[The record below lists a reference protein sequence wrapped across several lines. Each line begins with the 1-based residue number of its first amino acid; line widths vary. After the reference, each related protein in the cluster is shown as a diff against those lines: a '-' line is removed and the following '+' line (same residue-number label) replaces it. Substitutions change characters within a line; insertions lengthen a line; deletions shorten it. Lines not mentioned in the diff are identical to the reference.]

1 MDSKDKIIEYIR
13 KNGPSQPIK
22 VAKELGVDSII
33 ASALMANL
41 ASKKLLNISH
51 MKVGGSPLY
60 YLKGQE
66 RDLQKFSEKLPSME
80 KEAFELIKNRL
91 VIRDDELEPSM
102 RVAMSHIPD
111 FAKPITVMLK
121 DSQEIKFWKW
131 YLLSNDQTSEIIKN
145 RYFKEE
151 REERQ
156 DNEKDEDRKQKV
168 LESFGE
174 KAKESTKSTETEEKE
189 GLKNDEEKN
198 ERIVFDGV
206 PKDIKEELEKRR
218 LVIEK
223 IAMSKGKDSE
233 IIAHIDGFQ
242 RQKIFVYITR
252 KKRINEKDIA
262 IAHLKSELA
271 KALLIIMHKGE
282 FTKDAMKM
290 LNEINAETIKF

>member
-66 RDLQKFSEKLPSME
+66 KDLQRFSEKLPSME
-80 KEAFELIKNRL
+80 KEAFELIKSRL
-91 VIRDDELEPSM
+91 VLRDDELQPSM
-102 RVAMSHIPD
+102 RVAISHIPD
-111 FAKPITVMLK
+111 FAKPITVMLR

-145 RYFKEE
+145 RYFKA
-151 REERQ
+151 EERQ
-156 DNEKDEDRKQKV
+156 DNEKDEEIKQKG
-168 LESFGE
+168 LGSFAE
-174 KAKESTKSTETEEKE
+174 ETKGSIKQTEAEEKE
-189 GLKNDEEKN
+189 GLKKEEEKK
-198 ERIVFDGV
+198 EEGSFDGIS
-206 PKDIKEELEKRR
+206 KEIKEELEKRR

-223 IAMSKGKDSE
+223 HNTTKGKDSE
-233 IIAHIDGFQ
+233 IIAHIEGFQ

-262 IAHLKSELA
+262 IAHLKSELS

-282 FTKDAMKM
+282 FTKDAMQLLK
-290 LNEINAETIKF
+290 EINAETIRF

>member
-66 RDLQKFSEKLPSME
+66 KDLQRFSEKLPSME
-80 KEAFELIKNRL
+80 KEAFELIKSRL
-91 VIRDDELEPSM
+91 VLRDDELQPSM
-102 RVAMSHIPD
+102 RVAISHIPD
-111 FAKPITVMLK
+111 FAKPITVMLR

-145 RYFKEE
+145 RYFKA
-151 REERQ
+151 EERQ
-156 DNEKDEDRKQKV
+156 DDEKDEEIKQKG
-168 LESFGE
+168 LKSFGE
-174 KAKESTKSTETEEKE
+174 KVKESIKPTEVEEKE
-189 GLKNDEEKN
+189 GLKKEEEKK
-198 ERIVFDGV
+198 EEGSFDGI
-206 PKDIKEELEKRR
+206 PNEIKEELEKRR

-223 IAMSKGKDSE
+223 HNTTKGKDSE
-233 IIAHIDGFQ
+233 IIAHIEGFQ

-262 IAHLKSELA
+262 IAHLKSELS

-282 FTKDAMKM
+282 FTKDAMQLLK
-290 LNEINAETIKF
+290 EINAETIRF

>member
-66 RDLQKFSEKLPSME
+66 KDLQRFSEKLPSME
-80 KEAFELIKNRL
+80 KEAFELIKSRL
-91 VIRDDELEPSM
+91 VLRDDELQPSM
-102 RVAMSHIPD
+102 RVAISHIPD
-111 FAKPITVMLK
+111 FAKPITVMLR

-145 RYFKEE
+145 RYFKA
-151 REERQ
+151 EERQ
-156 DNEKDEDRKQKV
+156 DDEKDEEIKQKG
-168 LESFGE
+168 LKSFGE
-174 KAKESTKSTETEEKE
+174 NVKESIKPMEAEEKE
-189 GLKNDEEKN
+189 GLKKEEEKK
-198 ERIVFDGV
+198 EEGSFDGI
-206 PKDIKEELEKRR
+206 PNEIKEELEKRR

-223 IAMSKGKDSE
+223 HNTTKGKDSE
-233 IIAHIDGFQ
+233 IIAHIEGFQ

-262 IAHLKSELA
+262 IAHLKSELS

-282 FTKDAMKM
+282 FTKDAMQLLK
-290 LNEINAETIKF
+290 EINAETIRF

>member
-33 ASALMANL
+33 ASALLANL
-41 ASKKLLNISH
+41 ASNKILNISH

-66 RDLQKFSEKLPSME
+66 KELQRFSEKLPSME
-80 KEAFELIKNRL
+80 KEAFELIKSRL
-91 VIRDDELEPSM
+91 VLRDDELQPSM
-102 RVAMSHIPD
+102 RVAISHIPD
-111 FAKPITVMLK
+111 FAKPITVMLR

-145 RYFKEE
+145 RYFKA
-151 REERQ
+151 EERQ
-156 DNEKDEDRKQKV
+156 DNEKDEEIKQKG
-168 LESFGE
+168 LGSFAE
-174 KAKESTKSTETEEKE
+174 ETKGSIKKTEAEEKE
-189 GLKNDEEKN
+189 GLKKEEEKK
-198 ERIVFDGV
+198 EEGSFDGI
-206 PKDIKEELEKRR
+206 PNEIKEELEKRR

-223 IAMSKGKDSE
+223 HNTTKGKDSE
-233 IIAHIDGFQ
+233 IIAHIEGFQ

-262 IAHLKSELA
+262 IAHLKSELS

-282 FTKDAMKM
+282 FTKDAMQLLK
-290 LNEINAETIKF
+290 EINAETIRF

>member
-33 ASALMANL
+33 ASALLANL
-41 ASKKLLNISH
+41 ASNKILNISH

-66 RDLQKFSEKLPSME
+66 KELQRFSEKLPSME
-80 KEAFELIKNRL
+80 KEAFELIKSRL
-91 VIRDDELEPSM
+91 VLRDDELEPST
-102 RVAMSHIPD
+102 RVAISHIPD

-121 DSQEIKFWKW
+121 DSHEIKFWKW
-131 YLLSNDQTSEIIKN
+131 YLLNNDQTSEIIKN
-145 RYFKEE
+145 RYFKSDETSENKKGEE
-151 REERQ
+151 I
-156 DNEKDEDRKQKV
+156 KQKE
-168 LESFGE
+168 LKSFAE
-174 KAKESTKSTETEEKE
+174 EAKESIKPAENEEKE
-189 GLKNDEEKN
+189 VLKKEEEKK
-198 ERIVFDGV
+198 EDKIDFDGI
-206 PKDIKEELEKRR
+206 PKEIKEELEKRR

-223 IAMSKGKDSE
+223 HATTKGKDSE
-233 IIAHIDGFQ
+233 IIAHIEGFQ

-282 FTKDAMKM
+282 FTKDAMQLLK
-290 LNEINAETIKF
+290 EINAETIRF